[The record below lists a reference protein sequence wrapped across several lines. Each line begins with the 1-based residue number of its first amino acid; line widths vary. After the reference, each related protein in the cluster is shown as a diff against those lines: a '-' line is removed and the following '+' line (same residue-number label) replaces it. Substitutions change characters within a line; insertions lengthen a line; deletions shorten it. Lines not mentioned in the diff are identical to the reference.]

1 MSYKLKML
9 GAGLPGVIP
18 HTGTNPLVQGVHRPE
33 PAVSPHPAWHPFG
46 PHTFESKPQASVRLR
61 QPVLAS
67 FANNTASSSGRA
79 NAWTPVGAV
88 LSASTLRA
96 V

>member
-1 MSYKLKML
+1 MSYKFNML

-18 HTGTNPLVQGVHRPE
+18 HSGTNPLVQGVHRPE
-33 PAVSPHPAWHPFG
+33 PEVGPLPAWLPFG
-46 PHTFESKPQASVRLR
+46 PHTFESKPRASARLR

-67 FANNTASSSGRA
+67 FTNSTASWSGRA
-79 NAWTPVGAV
+79 NAWTAIGAA

-96 V
+96 I